1 MERLPVELSSE
12 IIKYLDKV
20 SLKALRLV
28 CRCLAQEAAPS
39 LFRHVSM
46 FIQED
51 SINMLL
57 QIAMRPHLR
66 EHVETLRIGLELL
79 PVDTTNGWVGW
90 DHMVDGEVCCGWD
103 HKSKRHINRFIKAQK
118 RLEAS
123 GRGLKL
129 LTDAFR
135 GLPFLSCVIVG
146 FPGHPDGSNPK
157 SHGFDQ
163 LGLHYQTDPEG
174 FDYLSGNNACRFSDC
189 GNIQLK
195 YLFRAG
201 HAAGLQLDFLDI
213 CGANDSCSRSYPHS
227 MHPDFMDLGESD
239 LACARTVLSRTRG
252 FTWIM
257 PDCYDQSVDD
267 IHRLM
272 SLNSCLKRGSSVALL
287 ELMPSLDYFKIE
299 PSGVRGESTF
309 DHGLTLKHLLGTKKM
324 PRLRRVKFHFLEFD
338 EDNFVEFLSTQSDT
352 LKDVTFLACGLFTG
366 SMKSLC
372 KRIRA
377 RTSLER
383 FRLSTGLHE
392 YRGGVVRLKD
402 FGLWDDNER
411 LYSQWIIERAVTD
424 ALEDFVV
431 KRTAKYPTGWVSRV
445 RERGDP
451 EESEE
456 DSEDEFEMPEGPWT
470 YEYHNDT
477 INSAVVKNFNMLY
490 DYVTFS
496 NSELSDSDNSN
507 MSEGSVVS
515 TASLPGLV
523 AAP

>member
-66 EHVETLRIGLELL
+66 EYVETLRIGLELL
-79 PVDTTNGWVGW
+79 PVDTTNGWV
-90 DHMVDGEVCCGWD
+90 GWD

-146 FPGHPDGSNPK
+146 FPGHPDGGNPK

-213 CGANDSCSRSYPHS
+213 CGAKK
-227 MHPDFMDLGESD
+227 LG
-239 LACARTVLSRTRG
+239 LS
-252 FTWIM
+252 ILS
-257 PDCYDQSVDD
+257 PQ
-267 IHRLM
+267 LM

-299 PSGVRGESTF
+299 PSGVRKRCRGS
-309 DHGLTLKHLLGTKKM
+309 
-324 PRLRRVKFHFLEFD
+324 RRVKFHFLEFD

-411 LYSQWIIERAVTD
+411 LCFRWIIERAVTD

-470 YEYHNDT
+470 YEYYNDT

-496 NSELSDSDNSN
+496 NSELSDSDNSS

>member
-66 EHVETLRIGLELL
+66 EYVETLRIGLELL

-146 FPGHPDGSNPK
+146 FPGHPDGGNPK

-201 HAAGLQLDFLDI
+201 HAAGLQLDFLDK
-213 CGANDSCSRSYPHS
+213 CGANDSGSRSYPH
-227 MHPDFMDLGESD
+227 M
-239 LACARTVLSRTRG
+239 
-252 FTWIM
+252 
-257 PDCYDQSVDD
+257 
-267 IHRLM
+267 
-272 SLNSCLKRGSSVALL
+272 ALL

-309 DHGLTLKHLLGTKKM
+309 DHGLTLQHLLGTKKM